1 MKIYLRI
8 LSFARPLSARLPQY
22 IVFAFLGISFG
33 LINLTLLQPLFD
45 VVFDQID
52 PVELEAYADPPAWEL
67 SFNYLYHSF
76 YYKFI
81 QFTNDHGKMGSL
93 VYVAII
99 IILTN
104 FTSNLFKFLAQ
115 VNLAKIRASAVKN
128 IRQTIFEKV
137 SRLHIGYFSDERK
150 GDIMSRIS
158 SDVQQ
163 IEMTVTNTLQVFFRD
178 PITILLSFAYLFWR
192 SPSLTIFTLIMVP
205 LAAII
210 IAGISKQLKKA
221 ARAGMDSLG
230 RIVNNVDEMISGL
243 RIIKAFNAV
252 NLVNQKFRTETRL
265 YEKYYVSMYKKYEL
279 ASPLAE
285 FLGVIFVGFIMLY
298 GGYLVLNN
306 QSNLDASGFV
316 TYIIVFTQVLTPA
329 KAISKAVTIIQRGIA
344 SADRIFRV
352 VDTTPLIQNDPN
364 PVLVEDFSK
373 YIEFKQVHFAYNTQP
388 VLQNINL
395 KIPKGKTIAVVGPSG
410 GGKST
415 MADLVPRFYDI
426 TGGSLTIDGIE
437 IKKIDIESLRGLMG
451 IVTQESI
458 LFNDTVFNNIAFGIE
473 NPDPEEVE
481 RAARIANAHEFIMQM
496 EDGYSSYIGERGTKL
511 SGGQRQ
517 RLSIARAIMKN
528 PQILILDEATS
539 ALDSESET
547 LVQEALDKLME
558 NRTSIVIA
566 HRLST
571 IQNADE
577 IVVLQ
582 EGKITE
588 RGTHT
593 ELLKQ
598 DGIYKKLSEMQ
609 SF

>member
-1 MKIYLRI
+1 
-8 LSFARPLSARLPQY
+8 
-22 IVFAFLGISFG
+22 
-33 LINLTLLQPLFD
+33 
-45 VVFDQID
+45 
-52 PVELEAYADPPAWEL
+52 
-67 SFNYLYHSF
+67 
-76 YYKFI
+76 
-81 QFTNDHGKMGSL
+81 
-93 VYVAII
+93 
-99 IILTN
+99 
-104 FTSNLFKFLAQ
+104 
-115 VNLAKIRASAVKN
+115 
-128 IRQTIFEKV
+128 
-137 SRLHIGYFSDERK
+137 
-150 GDIMSRIS
+150 
-158 SDVQQ
+158 
-163 IEMTVTNTLQVFFRD
+163 
-178 PITILLSFAYLFWR
+178 
-192 SPSLTIFTLIMVP
+192 
-205 LAAII
+205 
-210 IAGISKQLKKA
+210 
-221 ARAGMDSLG
+221 
-230 RIVNNVDEMISGL
+230 
-243 RIIKAFNAV
+243 
-252 NLVNQKFRTETRL
+252 
-265 YEKYYVSMYKKYEL
+265 
-279 ASPLAE
+279 
-285 FLGVIFVGFIMLY
+285 
-298 GGYLVLNN
+298 
-306 QSNLDASGFV
+306 
-316 TYIIVFTQVLTPA
+316 
-329 KAISKAVTIIQRGIA
+329 
-344 SADRIFRV
+344 
-352 VDTTPLIQNDPN
+352 
-364 PVLVEDFSK
+364 
-373 YIEFKQVHFAYNTQP
+373 
-388 VLQNINL
+388 
-395 KIPKGKTIAVVGPSG
+395 
-410 GGKST
+410 

>member
-8 LSFARPLSARLPQY
+8 LSYAKPLSSRLPQY
-22 IVFAFLGISFG
+22 IVFAFLGIFFG
-33 LINLTLLQPLFD
+33 LINLTLLKPLFD
-45 VVFDQID
+45 VIFNQID
-52 PVELEAYADPPAWEL
+52 PVKLEAYTDPPKWGL
-67 SFNYLYHSF
+67 SFNYLIHSF

-81 QFTNDHGKMGSL
+81 QFTNEHGKIGSL
-93 VYVAII
+93 VYVAIVI
-99 IILTN
+99 IIAN
-104 FTSNLFKFLAQ
+104 FTANFFKYFAQ
-115 VNLAKIRASAVKN
+115 INLAMIRGSAVKN

-137 SRLHIGYFSDERK
+137 SHLHIGYFSNERR

-163 IEMTVTNTLQVFFRD
+163 VEMTVTSTLQVFFRD
-178 PITILLSFAYLFWR
+178 PITILLSFTYLFWR
-192 SPSLTIFTLIMVP
+192 SPNLTIFTLIMVP
-205 LAAII
+205 IAGAI
-210 IAGISKQLKKA
+210 IAGIAKQLKKV

-230 RIVNNVDEMISGL
+230 RIVNNVDEMIGGL

-252 NLVNQKFRTETRL
+252 NLVNRKFRVETRL

-279 ASPLAE
+279 AAPLSE

-298 GGYLVLNN
+298 GGYLVLND
-306 QSNLDASGFV
+306 QSSLDASGFV
-316 TYIIVFTQVLTPA
+316 TYVIVFTQVLNPA
-329 KAISKAVTIIQRGIA
+329 KAISQAVTIIQRGIA
-344 SADRIFRV
+344 SAERIFRV
-352 VDTTPLIQNDPN
+352 VDTKPDIQNDPD
-364 PVLVEDFSK
+364 PVFVEDFSEN
-373 YIEFKQVHFAYNTQP
+373 IEFRHVNFAYNTQP
-388 VLQNINL
+388 VLQDINL
-395 KIPKGKTIAVVGPSG
+395 KIPKGKTIALVGPSG

-415 MADLVPRFYDI
+415 MADLIPRFYDI
-426 TGGSLTIDGIE
+426 TGGSLTIDQIE
-437 IKKIDIESLRGLMG
+437 VKKIDIESLRGLMG
-451 IVTQESI
+451 IVSQESI

-473 NPDPEEVE
+473 NPDPEKVE
-481 RAARIANAHEFIMQM
+481 RAAKIANAHDFIMQM
-496 EDGYSSYIGERGTKL
+496 DNGYTSSIGEGGTKL

-547 LVQEALDKLME
+547 LVQEALDNLME

-582 EGKITE
+582 EGKIVE
-588 RGTHT
+588 RGTHN
-593 ELLKQ
+593 ELLVK
-598 DGIYKKLSEMQ
+598 DGVYKKLSEMQ